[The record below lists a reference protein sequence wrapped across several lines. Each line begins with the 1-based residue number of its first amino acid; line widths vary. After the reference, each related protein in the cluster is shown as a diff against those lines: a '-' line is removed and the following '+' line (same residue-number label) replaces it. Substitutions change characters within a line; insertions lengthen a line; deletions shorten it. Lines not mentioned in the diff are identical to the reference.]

1 MTQSPFILILSPFCT
16 IGVRLGLYLNGR
28 SAHHTIRGE
37 YGRETAVFCYT
48 FPMKKLGVNISFS
61 PKVAIYPAQMQD
73 KTPFFTIS
81 RIFCRYYI

>member
-28 SAHHTIRGE
+28 SAHHTLRGE

-48 FPMKKLGVNISFS
+48 CPVKKLGVTVSFS
-61 PKVAIYPAQMQD
+61 PKIAWYLADMQVNKLID
-73 KTPFFTIS
+73 YQILNGLEG
-81 RIFCRYYI
+81 I